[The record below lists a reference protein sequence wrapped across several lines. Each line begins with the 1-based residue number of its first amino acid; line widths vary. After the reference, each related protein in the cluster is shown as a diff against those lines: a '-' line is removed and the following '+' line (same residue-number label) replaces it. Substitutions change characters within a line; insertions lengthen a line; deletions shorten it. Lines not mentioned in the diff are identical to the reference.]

1 MEVNRRELLRSGAV
15 AAGVFVLVPAF
26 VRDALAAP
34 AVAGPSPY
42 GPLGAVDANG
52 VMLPS
57 GFTSRRV
64 AVAEQ
69 AVGPSSYALP
79 RYPDGQATFKTLDG
93 GWILVTNSESAAAV
107 GGGTSATRF
116 AADGAITNAYRIL
129 GGTSSNCAGGPTPW
143 GTWLSGEEL
152 GSGMIWE
159 CDPAGKLAAQAR
171 PALGVFPHEAAA
183 VDRVGQRIYLTE
195 DHPTGG
201 FYRFTPTAY
210 PELSAGVLEVAQV
223 ALDLSVTWHVI
234 PDPTTAQTGTP
245 TQLQV
250 AQMTKFNGG
259 EGLWYAGGVVYFTT
273 KGDKKVWAYTPAS
286 QTIEVLYD
294 AALAPAASLDAVD
307 NVTVSAAGDVL
318 VCEDGGN
325 LEIGIISPD
334 RFVAP
339 LLRFS
344 GSQHASSEL
353 CGVVFDP
360 SGTRLFVT
368 SQRAEITPGAPLG
381 AVYEIS
387 GPFRLPAGGVPSD
400 LVYGP
405 PAGEMVAPPLPGPST
420 PPATPPAA
428 QPAAPTVRDTTRPQI
443 KVGVAARVARA
454 GLLTGGLQVRVKAN
468 EAASVAVVFN
478 SQGLLRRKRPGD
490 AVARAVTVGLA
501 RVKRQHPGG
510 GREIKIRLK
519 LSATAR
525 KQLRRKRGA
534 VKARV
539 LVTAR
544 DTAGNDRTVVK
555 TITIGR
561 VISKRT

>member
-1 MEVNRRELLRSGAV
+1 MEINRRELLKSGAV
-15 AAGVFVLVPAF
+15 AAGAFVLVPAF
-26 VRDALAAP
+26 VREALAAP
-34 AVAGPSPY
+34 ATAGPSPY
-42 GPLGAVDANG
+42 GALGAADANG
-52 VMLPS
+52 LMLPS
-57 GFTSRRV
+57 GFVSRRI
-64 AVAEQ
+64 AAGGQ
-69 AVGPSSYALP
+69 AVGPSSYTLP
-79 RYPDGQATFKTLDG
+79 PYPDGQATFKTLDG
-93 GWILVTNSESAAAV
+93 GWILVTNSESAAAA

-116 AADGAITNAYRIL
+116 AADGTITSAYRIL

-152 GSGMIWE
+152 GNGMIWE
-159 CDPAGKLAAQAR
+159 CDPAGKLPAQPR
-171 PALGVFPHEAAA
+171 PALGVFVHEAAA

-201 FYRFTPTAY
+201 FYRFTPNAY
-210 PELSAGVLEVAQV
+210 PDLSAGVLEVAQV
-223 ALDLSVTWHVI
+223 AGDLSVTWHVI
-234 PDPTTAQTGTP
+234 ADPTTALTGTP
-245 TQLQV
+245 TQQQV
-250 AQMTKFNGG
+250 AQMTKFAGG

-273 KGDKKVWAYTPAS
+273 KGDRKVWAYTPAS

-325 LEIGIISPD
+325 MEIGIISPQ

-344 GSQHASSEL
+344 GAQHAGSEV
-353 CGVVFDP
+353 CGCVFDP

-368 SQRAEITPGAPLG
+368 SQRAEVTPGSTLG

-387 GPFRLPAGGVPSD
+387 GPFRLPVGGIPPD

-405 PAGEMVAPPLPGPST
+405 PSGETSLPGPPPPG
-420 PPATPPAA
+420 PPAPPAA
-428 QPAAPTVRDTTRPQI
+428 PAVRDTTRPSI
-443 KVGVAARVARA
+443 KVVVGAKVARA
-454 GLLTGGLQVRVKAN
+454 SLLKSGLLVRVKVD

-478 SQGLLRRKRPGD
+478 SQGLLKRKRPGD
-490 AVARAVTVGLA
+490 AVARPVTVALA
-501 RVKRQHPGG
+501 RSRRQHPGG
-510 GREIKIRLK
+510 GRELKIRLK
-519 LSATAR
+519 LGATAR
-525 KQLRRKRGA
+525 RQLRRKRRA

-544 DTAGNDRTVVK
+544 DAAGNDRTVVK

-561 VISKRT
+561 VT